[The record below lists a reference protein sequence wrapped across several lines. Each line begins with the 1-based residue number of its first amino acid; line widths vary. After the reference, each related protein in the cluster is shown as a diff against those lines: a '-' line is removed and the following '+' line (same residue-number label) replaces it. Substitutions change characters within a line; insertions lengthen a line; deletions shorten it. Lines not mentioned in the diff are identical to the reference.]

1 MHLVDGLSS
10 GLGLGAGGIAEM
22 EKAIMNAIKS
32 KEIMDGEGQV
42 LLMLDGLD
50 FLLAATDFEVLG
62 VLDMIGELREVR
74 FLSAYRLHARA
85 QRRRRQ
91 TARLLHDHCY
101 SCRPAPPST
110 GHHAS
115 RNIPQGFRDE
125 LGAPGEID
133 HERQGTGY
141 RGGQGCQ
148 WCSKG

>member
-22 EKAIMNAIKS
+22 EKAIMNAINS
-32 KEIMDGEGQV
+32 KETMDGEGQV

-74 FLSAYRLHARA
+74 FLSAYRLHALA
-85 QRRRRQ
+85 QRRRRH
-91 TARLLHDHCY
+91 TARLLHDHRY
-101 SCRPAPPST
+101 SRRPAPPSI
-110 GHHAS
+110 GHHAP
-115 RNIPQGFRDE
+115 RNIPPGFRDG

-133 HERQGTGY
+133 HERKGTRY
-141 RGGQGCQ
+141 RAGHGCQ
-148 WCSKG
+148 WRSQG